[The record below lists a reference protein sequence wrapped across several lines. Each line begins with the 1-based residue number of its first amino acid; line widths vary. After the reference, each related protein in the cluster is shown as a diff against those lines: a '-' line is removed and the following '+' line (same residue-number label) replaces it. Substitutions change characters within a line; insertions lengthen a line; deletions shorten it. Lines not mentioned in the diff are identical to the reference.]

1 MAILPPR
8 LLASSLE
15 AMNKILE
22 NNYFVNVVSEFIAL
36 FLLISLGLIIYYF
49 SRRRHLLQFF
59 NIANSKRIII
69 YLSHLR
75 IIPGGALG
83 VDGQPRSFG
92 ESAIP
97 LTEVRLIHVFQRL
110 FNFIVPGVENLP
122 GFLKSLLISDV
133 DVSILPSPLNTG
145 EVERSDTFVSI
156 GSPGYNVAS
165 NHIESTLHPA
175 GVFANSNTAIS
186 ISGLQPISDP
196 RCGFVQRVYNQTT
209 GQMAFY
215 LAGMSSLGT
224 YGSVIFLAKR
234 WRYLSK
240 KYRGTCPFCIV
251 IRVTSDDGQQSEII
265 LER

>member
-1 MAILPPR
+1 M
-8 LLASSLE
+8 
-15 AMNKILE
+15 KTILE
-22 NNYFVNVVSEFIAL
+22 NNYFINVASEFIFL
-36 FLLISLGLIIYYF
+36 CLLIFIGFIIYHF
-49 SRRRHLLQFF
+49 SRRRHLLKFF
-59 NIANSKRIII
+59 NISDSKKIII

-83 VDGQPRSFG
+83 IDNQPRSFG

-97 LTEVRLIHVFQRL
+97 LTEVNLIHVFQRL

-122 GFLKSLLISDV
+122 GLLKSLLISDV
-133 DVSILPSPLNTG
+133 DVCILPSPLNTG
-145 EVERSDTFVSI
+145 EVERSDSFVSI

-165 NHIESTLHPA
+165 AHIENALHPI
-175 GVFANSNTAIS
+175 GTFANNNSAIS
-186 ISGLQPISDP
+186 IYGIPPITDL
-196 RCGFVQRVYNQTT
+196 RCSFVQRVYDQST

-251 IRVTSDDGQQSEII
+251 IRVTSNDGQQSEII

>member
-1 MAILPPR
+1 M
-8 LLASSLE
+8 LE
-15 AMNKILE
+15 AINKILD
-22 NNYFVNVVSEFIAL
+22 NSYFVNVVSEFIAL
-36 FLLISLGLIIYYF
+36 FLLISIGLLIYYF

-59 NIANSKRIII
+59 NITESKRIII

-75 IIPGGALG
+75 IILGGALG
-83 VDGQPRSFG
+83 VDDQRRSFG

-97 LTEVRLIHVFQRL
+97 LTEVRLINVFQRL
-110 FNFIVPGVENLP
+110 FNFIVPGVETLP
-122 GFLKSLLISDV
+122 GFLKSMLISDV
-133 DVSILPSPLNTG
+133 DVSILPSPLTTG
-145 EVERSDTFVSI
+145 DVERSDTLVSI
-156 GSPGYNVAS
+156 GSPGYNMAS
-165 NHIESTLHPA
+165 NYIETSLHPA
-175 GVFANSNTAIS
+175 GTFTNDNSSIS
-186 ISGLQPISDP
+186 ISGLQPISDL

-251 IRVTSDDGQQSEII
+251 IKVTSNDGQQSEII

>member
-1 MAILPPR
+1 
-8 LLASSLE
+8 
-15 AMNKILE
+15 MNKILE
-22 NNYFVNVVSEFIAL
+22 NSYFINVTSEFIAL
-36 FLLISLGLIIYYF
+36 FLLISLGLIIYHF
-49 SRRRHLLQFF
+49 SRRRRLLKFF
-59 NIANSKRIII
+59 NISDSKKIII

-75 IIPGGALG
+75 ITSGGALG

-97 LTEVRLIHVFQRL
+97 LTEVYLMLVFQRL

-165 NHIESTLHPA
+165 AHIENTLHPV
-175 GVFANSNTAIS
+175 GVFANNNSAIS
-186 ISGLQPISDP
+186 ISGIPPVTDL
-196 RCGFVQRVYNQTT
+196 RCGFTQRVYNQAT

-234 WRYLSK
+234 WRYLAK
-240 KYRGTCPFCIV
+240 KYPGTRPFCIV
-251 IRVTSDDGQQSEII
+251 IRITSNDGQQSEIL